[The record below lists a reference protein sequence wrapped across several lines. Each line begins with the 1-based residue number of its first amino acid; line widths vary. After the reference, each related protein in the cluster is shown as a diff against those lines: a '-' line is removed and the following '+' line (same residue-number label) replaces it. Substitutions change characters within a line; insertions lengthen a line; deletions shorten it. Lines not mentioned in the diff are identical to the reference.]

1 MTLTN
6 IRSKI
11 RYLLG
16 DISTNNYSDIN
27 VDRAIND
34 YYNNAI
40 SIALK
45 ESGSWEVQGEVA
57 TADLV
62 ADKQEY
68 VCPTDLLNLKRIEVN
83 FEDADDDVWQVMKIK
98 DMTNIHGA
106 LSNQSTSMDS
116 SFVRLYD
123 NSIFFENPIET
134 DITAGI
140 KIYYSVEATALS
152 DGAHTTNLPEHL
164 NSYLIHGACLD
175 YSIRIANTDGVNLY
189 RTLLQEDE
197 ARIILHYTSKLPAV
211 KTVLKVKTEHY
222 D

>member
-1 MTLTN
+1 MNLTE

-16 DISTNNYSDIN
+16 DISSNNYSDTN

-34 YYNNAI
+34 YYHSAI

-57 TADLV
+57 TTALV
-62 ADKQEY
+62 ADQQEY

-83 FEDADDDVWQVMKIK
+83 FTDADEDVWEIMKIK
-98 DMTNIHGA
+98 DMSNMSTV
-106 LSNQSTSMDS
+106 LSNQTTSADS
-116 SFVRLYD
+116 SYVRLYD

-134 DITAGI
+134 AVTAGL
-140 KIYYSVEATALS
+140 KIYYSVEATELS
-152 DGAHTTNLPEHL
+152 DAAHTTNLPEHL

-175 YSIRIANTDGVNLY
+175 YSIRISNTDGVNLY

-211 KTVLKVKTEHY
+211 KTRLSVKSESY
-222 D
+222 N

>member
-6 IRSKI
+6 ILSKI

-16 DISTNNYSDIN
+16 DISTNNYSDVN
-27 VDRAIND
+27 ATRAVND

-57 TADLV
+57 TTNLV
-62 ADKQEY
+62 ADQQEY
-68 VCPTDLLNLKRIEVN
+68 VCPTDLLDLKRIEVN
-83 FEDADDDVWQVMKIK
+83 FEDADEDTWSIMKIK
-98 DMTNIHGA
+98 DMSNMSTV
-106 LSNQSTSMDS
+106 LSNQTTSADS
-116 SFVRLYD
+116 SYVRLYD

-134 DITAGI
+134 SVTKGL

-152 DGAHTTNLPEHL
+152 GAGVSNLPEHL

-175 YSIRIANTDGVNLY
+175 YSIRITDEKGINIY

-211 KTVLKVKTEHY
+211 KTRISVSSEDY
-222 D
+222 N